1 VSTPKILSVCTSDV
15 FGGAARAAYRIH
27 QSLKMLGVDSH
38 MFVKDKGSQ
47 DSDVIPLASFVPQNS
62 FYKTFDLVRTKISNK
77 ISHYRWNRY
86 PNRDKVFMSD
96 LRATDIHGAL
106 QKLDYDVL
114 HLHWINQR
122 FISLD
127 KLPKD
132 RPIVWT
138 LHDSWPFCGVCHYF
152 NDCTRYQTACG
163 NCPYLH
169 SSDENDLSHQIWS
182 KKFLAYKDLDLHI
195 VTPSRWLGDCAK
207 KSSLLGRFP
216 VTVIPNGLDTNTYK
230 PIKKQDLSPKWSKL
244 REQTAGKK
252 IILYGAVAATTDM
265 VKGFDKLLSALQ
277 YLEKS
282 GRVDDIQLVVF
293 GADEAELKM
302 DLNIPIHYV
311 GYVSETEELVSLY
324 NMADVMVVPSLSE
337 TFGQTASE
345 ALSCGIPVVAF
356 RCTGLVDIVDHKING
371 YLANP
376 YNPEDLAEGIRWCL
390 DKNADNRLGNFG
402 RKKVL
407 EKFAPEVVGKQYLD
421 LYISAYEN
429 ALTKRKS

>member
-1 VSTPKILSVCTSDV
+1 MVETE
-15 FGGAARAAYRIH
+15 G
-27 QSLKMLGVDSH
+27 
-38 MFVKDKGSQ
+38 
-47 DSDVIPLASFVPQNS
+47 
-62 FYKTFDLVRTKISNK
+62 
-77 ISHYRWNRY
+77 
-86 PNRDKVFMSD
+86 
-96 LRATDIHGAL
+96 TD
-106 QKLDYDVL
+106 
-114 HLHWINQR
+114 
-122 FISLD
+122 
-127 KLPKD
+127 
-132 RPIVWT
+132 
-138 LHDSWPFCGVCHYF
+138 
-152 NDCTRYQTACG
+152 
-163 NCPYLH
+163 
-169 SSDENDLSHQIWS
+169 
-182 KKFLAYKDLDLHI
+182 
-195 VTPSRWLGDCAK
+195 
-207 KSSLLGRFP
+207 
-216 VTVIPNGLDTNTYK
+216 
-230 PIKKQDLSPKWSKL
+230 
-244 REQTAGKK
+244 
-252 IILYGAVAATTDM
+252 LYGAVAATTDM

-311 GYVSETEELVSLY
+311 GYVSETGELVSLY

-356 RCTGLVDIVDHKING
+356 RCTGLVDIVDHKKNG